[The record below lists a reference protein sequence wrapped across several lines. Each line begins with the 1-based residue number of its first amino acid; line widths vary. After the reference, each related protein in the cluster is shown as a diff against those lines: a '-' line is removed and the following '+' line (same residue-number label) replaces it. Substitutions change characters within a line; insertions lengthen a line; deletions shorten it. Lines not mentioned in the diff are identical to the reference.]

1 MDELRKIQK
10 EKYKKH
16 NLEKNILPKIGECI
30 CLDPIKLSAY
40 RITKYLKKNWFKEKS
55 NIEGIYT
62 IRINDKIYDI
72 RIIGLLLENYEEIK
86 KITTNEYHINRIKT
100 QFKKISNLKYIQNIE
115 FDKSLS
121 KDNAQNINNN
131 IYIELIIKKFKKYE
145 DKELTFQIYKEY
157 MQQFLAR
164 INSNITIDFNSI
176 YQYIYNNNL
185 EFILKSNEEEF
196 IIKSLSLFSKLSVLK
211 IWLKYS
217 NKNYNNMYIPNWFIA
232 KDSINEYCKK
242 LETLINNNLDEIY
255 SKKNKISNNNL
266 NNLCCNCF
274 NTYSNENLIN
284 FDENDLDFIICF
296 NCYEKLNN

>member
-16 NLEKNILPKIGECI
+16 NLEKNILPKIGENI

-72 RIIGLLLENYEEIK
+72 RIIGLLLENDEEIK

-115 FDKSLS
+115 YEKTLS
-121 KDNAQNINNN
+121 KDNAKNINNN
-131 IYIELIIKKFKKYE
+131 IYIELLIKQFKKYE
-145 DKELTFQIYKEY
+145 DKELTYQIYKEY
-157 MQQFLAR
+157 MQHFLTR

-185 EFILKSNEEEF
+185 EFILKSNEEKF

-217 NKNYNNMYIPNWFIA
+217 NKNYNNMYIPHWFIA

-242 LETLINNNLDEIY
+242 LEKLINNNLDEIHI
-255 SKKNKISNNNL
+255 KKNKISNNNL
-266 NNLCCNCF
+266 DNLCCNCF